1 MKNSTLVIKILT
13 FTSVRKIFSLKQLK
27 YIDENQSHLIKKQ
40 CKIEKYAV
48 DFDLRSGEGMR
59 TRIHIIENVYPAM
72 QNSDSVQ

>member
-27 YIDENQSHLIKKQ
+27 YTDEKSHLIKKQ
-40 CKIEKYAV
+40 RKIEKYAV

-59 TRIHIIENVYPAM
+59 IHIIENVCPAM